1 MPEQN
6 VSRLNFN
13 RGRVS
18 QLALSRTDIERV
30 ELSAE
35 EQTNFVPR
43 VLGSMM
49 LRPGLEYID
58 STKDNAEAFHIPFVK
73 STDDTAIIELTD
85 NLLRIRVDEDVIQSQ
100 AVSTTLRNTSFA
112 TDPAFTKKADPSTL
126 PTGNA
131 NAIAFSPDK
140 RLMAVA
146 HDCAAV
152 SDNLTVYY
160 NSNTN
165 ASPVWTALTPPA
177 STIGGSAAGTA
188 VAFSPDGLLLFY
200 CAGTGSR
207 GWAISGS
214 GASTTFSAAISELTF
229 TGDIEG
235 TTTGCSFSPDGTMIA
250 VSHTTT
256 PFVSIWTL
264 AGSGAATVATELA
277 APAAIPTG
285 SGNGVQ
291 FSPDGSFLA
300 VAHTTSPFT
309 TVYEIS
315 GTTFTKI
322 DDESSEFAATLP
334 TGVGSD
340 VAFSRDGTWMAVA
353 HTTTPFV
360 SIYSIDSGA
369 FTKVTNPSTLPDG
382 NGRGVAFTTDNQ
394 YLAVVHATS
403 PFLSHYKLVAGTWT
417 KQSDPTAPDGIGN
430 RVAFTPDN
438 HEMVVAH
445 DTSAFLTIYEAYNW
459 LDADGTGATS
469 TLADPLMTLV
479 GTGYNEAKRVQAVV
493 VTNTD
498 KIVPHTITFGSLAL
512 PVYIK
517 IGTTYDGGELVGE
530 TLIEIGSSTAA
541 SHAFTFTPNANLFF
555 IHIYNARTVSAT
567 VTHIGLSGA
576 GEISLSTLFDT
587 DDLTNIRYAQSGDVV
602 FVACTGVGQFKI
614 KRFAEKSW
622 GLTRYAPE
630 DGPFRPLNTGLITLT
645 PNALSGNIIVT
656 ASRPLFTPENATHTL
671 IRFTSIGQ
679 NSDDDFTGANQFSA
693 TEIRVVGI
701 GTQRNLS
708 ITRAGT
714 WSATVTLQRSVAEPG
729 AWTDV
734 ATFTTNGTA
743 TYNDSLD
750 NQIIYYRI
758 GIKTGDYT
766 SGTAEISMNYASGG
780 ITGVVR
786 LGTIT
791 SPTRAAAR
799 VLSPLG
805 ATVATA
811 DWEMGA
817 WNDRYG
823 WPSSVCLHEG
833 RLWWA
838 GMDRVF
844 GSASDDYDSFDD
856 EIEGDAGPI
865 ERSIGEGPVDQI
877 NWLLPLQRMLVGTEG
892 SELSAKSNSFDEPL
906 TPSNFTLK
914 AASTHGS
921 ANVGA
926 VKIDNSGLFVHRNEE
941 RLMQLAYD
949 IDTYDY
955 NTSDL
960 TRLVPEICSGGI
972 KRIAVQRLPDTRIHC
987 VKNDGTVALLIY
999 DRIEDVMGWVDIET
1013 DGLIE
1018 DVVVL
1023 PNTPEDNVYYVVQ
1036 RTINSLTK
1044 RYLEKWAFEEDC
1056 VGAALNKQ
1064 LDSFLVYSGTPVS
1077 TITGLSHLE
1086 GETVAAW
1093 GDANPPSMQDPQDL
1107 GTFVVTGGSITG
1119 LPFAVNQAVVGL
1131 PYTARYKSTKLA
1143 YAAAGG
1149 TALNMRKR
1157 LQKMGLVLYK
1167 THAFGLRIGD
1177 DFDFL
1182 RGMPTMINN
1191 KAVDENEIYDTFD
1204 HDLNA
1209 YNTNWSTDS
1218 RICIEATA
1226 PRPATILALTF
1237 NIETNG

>member
-85 NLLRIRVDEDVIQSQ
+85 NLLRVRVDEDVIQSQ

-131 NAIAFSPDK
+131 NAVAFSPDK

-146 HDCAAV
+146 HACAAV

-160 NSNTN
+160 NSGTN
-165 ASPVWTALTPPA
+165 AAPVWTALTPPA

-207 GWAISGS
+207 GWAISGT
-214 GASTTFSAAISELTF
+214 GASTTFSAAIAELTF

-235 TTTGCSFSPDGTMIA
+235 TSTDCAFSADGTMLA
-250 VSHTTT
+250 VSHDTT

-264 AGSGAATVATELA
+264 TGSGASTVATELA
-277 APAAIPTG
+277 APGTIPTG
-285 SGNGVQ
+285 AGNGVQ
-291 FSPDGSFLA
+291 FSHDGSFLA
-300 VAHTTSPFT
+300 VAHTTTPFVT
-309 TVYEIS
+309 IYSIS
-315 GTTFTKI
+315 GTTFTKLTNPG
-322 DDESSEFAATLP
+322 TLP
-334 TGVGSD
+334 AGNAVGVG
-340 VAFSRDGTWMAVA
+340 FSRDGLWMAVA
-353 HTTTPFV
+353 HVTTPFV
-360 SIYSIDSGA
+360 TIYSIDSST
-369 FTKVTNPSTLPDG
+369 FTKVTNPSTLPAST
-382 NGRGVAFTTDNQ
+382 GRGIAFSTDNQ
-394 YLAVVHATS
+394 YLAVSHSTT
-403 PFLSHYKLVAGTWT
+403 PFVSIYKLVAGVWT
-417 KQSDPTAPDGIGN
+417 KQTDPSTLPDGTGHY
-430 RVAFTPDN
+430 VVFSPDN
-438 HEMVVAH
+438 HLLVVAH

-541 SHAFTFTPNANLFF
+541 SHTFTFTPNANLFF

-587 DDLTNIRYAQSGDVV
+587 DDLTNIRYAQSGDVI

-630 DGPFRPLNTGLITLT
+630 DGPFRPLNTGLITLE
-645 PNALSGNIIVT
+645 PNGLTGNIIVT
-656 ASRPLFTPENATHTL
+656 ASRPLFTPENAAHTL

-679 NSDDDFTGANQFSA
+679 NSDDDFTAANQFSA

-758 GIKTGDYT
+758 GIKTGNYT
-766 SGTAEISMNYASGG
+766 SGTAEISMNYSSGG

-786 LGTIT
+786 LNTIQ
-791 SPTRAAAR
+791 SPTRAGAR

-856 EIEGDAGPI
+856 EIEGDSGPI

-1023 PNTPEDNVYYVVQ
+1023 PDTPEDAVYYVVN

-1044 RYLEKWAFEEDC
+1044 RYLERWALESECEGGDVTKC
-1056 VGAALNKQ
+1056 
-1064 LDSFLVYSGTPVS
+1064 LDSHLVRDGAPTTS
-1077 TITGLSHLE
+1077 ITDLSHLE
-1086 GETVAAW
+1086 GELVSIWAD
-1093 GDANPPSMQDPQDL
+1093 GVDL
-1107 GTFVVTGGSITG
+1107 GTATVTAGAIT
-1119 LPFAVNQAVVGL
+1119 LSTASSDVVVGL

-1143 YAAAGG
+1143 YAAQNG

-1177 DFDFL
+1177 SFDFL

-1204 HDLNA
+1204 YDLNA